1 MSNWKTLLL
10 RIGEKGPEYGTSS
23 DYKDHIETCFGVI
36 RREIERSGDQ
46 VLPVSDFEPSI
57 LGSVV
62 MYLCGYYYCV
72 FSLFLFSS

>member
-46 VLPVSDFEPSI
+46 VLPFLLQCAEQLPHKIPLYGTLVS
-57 LGSVV
+57 L
-62 MYLCGYYYCV
+62 L
-72 FSLFLFSS
+72 